1 MYNFFA
7 HSAEVKF
14 FLFISI
20 NTFEHFTINRIFFIH
35 IIRKP
40 AISTSNVKIFF
51 TFYFKYTGNL
61 TMKRSLTLVINMRVA
76 KYRVW
81 SMPGICDCNLRR
93 IWKISGCTG
102 CEQVMFPFSIKMCSG
117 FSDIWWVYTWKMCCV
132 ITGNIGIIFGQIS
145 TDCFTVYTFKVVV
158 SFSIRSYDQIKI
170 STVHSKWTKSFS
182 YFSIRT

>member
-61 TMKRSLTLVINMRVA
+61 TMKRSLTLVINMWVA
-76 KYRVW
+76 KYRV
-81 SMPGICDCNLRR
+81 
-93 IWKISGCTG
+93 SGCTG